1 MKNKLLLKILSMG
14 VLSSLLVISLVLNGV
29 SDSVQE
35 EAIVQNLEDNQ
46 RIVKRSAVSDDT
58 YFLESAS
65 TWANATYVKEDDGK
79 YWLSGGAFNHSSE
92 SASSTDLIRIRFNVK
107 NGVGYTLKLGWGI
120 NHADENCGITLCG
133 VPNIYGSSCTWSQAK
148 LESEQNGGFQTE
160 FCGDSTD
167 EQTYHFTGT
176 TTGVYYLV
184 INADLY
190 DDFSFFLKTELIQDD
205 VADDSKEAWYDWIL
219 NLLNKIVEFFKRL
232 FSGGSGGTTRTTTT
246 TTTSKKGV

>member
-14 VLSSLLVISLVLNGV
+14 VLSSLLVIPLVLNGV

-184 INADLY
+184 INADL

-232 FSGGSGGTTRTTTT
+232 FSGGSSGTTGTTTT

>member
-14 VLSSLLVISLVLNGV
+14 VLSSLLVIPLVLNGV
-29 SDSVQE
+29 SDSAQE
-35 EAIVQNLEDNQ
+35 EAIAQNVEDNQ

-58 YFLESAS
+58 YSLESAS
-65 TWANATYVKEDDGK
+65 TWANATYIKEDDGK
-79 YWLSGGAFNHSSE
+79 YWLSGGAFNHSAE
-92 SASSTDLIRIRFNVK
+92 SDSSNDLIRIRFNVK
-107 NGVGYTLKLGWGI
+107 TGIGYTLKLGWGI
-120 NHADENCGITLCG
+120 NHPDEDCGITLCG

-167 EQTYHFTGT
+167 YETYRFTGNSS
-176 TTGVYYLV
+176 GFYYLV

-190 DDFSFFLKTELIQDD
+190 DDFSFFLKTDLIQDD
-205 VADDSKEAWYDWIL
+205 VTDDSKEAWYDWIL
-219 NLLNKIVEFFKRL
+219 NFLNKIVEFFKKL
-232 FSGGSGGTTRTTTT
+232 FSGGSSGTTGTTGI